1 MAGKAQRQG
10 DPNMGGGLIKNGD
23 KSVLINGRPAAYPN
37 IPVTPHPPCSPK
49 NPIHCVAV
57 TRGGSKSVLVNGKP
71 LLTSGDK
78 DICAHGRAMGGST
91 NVIVGQ

>member
-10 DPNMGGGLIKNGD
+10 DPNQGGGLIKNGD

-37 IPVTPHPPCSPK
+37 ISVTPHPPCSPR
-49 NPIHCVAV
+49 NYSHCVAV
-57 TRGGSKSVLVNGKP
+57 TKGGSKSVFVNKKP

-78 DICAHGRAMGGST
+78 DTCSHGRTMGGSKD
-91 NVIVGQ
+91 VRVG

>member
-1 MAGKAQRQG
+1 MAGGAQRQG
-10 DPNMGGGLIKNGD
+10 DPNMGGGLITKGD

-57 TRGGSKSVLVNGKP
+57 TRGGSPSVFVNKKP

-78 DICAHGRAMGGST
+78 DICSHGRAMSGSKD
-91 NVIVGQ
+91 VRVG